1 MKMKIAL
8 AQLNYKV
15 ADFDNNAA
23 KIITHIEK
31 AKKQGADIVVFS
43 ELSVSGYPPR
53 DFLDYRDFVVKSEN
67 TVNEIAKHCTDIA
80 AIVGSPRLN
89 PHPKGKMLFNSAFFL
104 ADGEVKQI
112 VNKTLLPTYDIF
124 DEYRYFEP
132 NTEFSIIEYKGTKI
146 ALTIC
151 EDLWDNQPVENSFAR
166 SKLYTVSPM
175 QKLMPYSPDMIINI
189 AASPFDFNHDESRKE
204 VLIEN
209 ARQYSLPVY
218 YVNQIGAQTELIFDG
233 GSLMI
238 NKNGALVGELKYF
251 DEDFRIFD
259 NMLITEKSD
268 ATQSYLQENTEDIEK
283 VYQALVLGIR
293 DFFRKMKFKTAVIG
307 LSGGIDSAVT
317 AALAVDALG
326 KENVRGLL
334 MPSKFSS
341 DHSVT
346 DAEDLA
352 KNMGIRHDI
361 VSIKEIVSSFDSAL
375 SPLFEGTT
383 FDVTEE
389 NIQARI
395 RGTLLMAIS
404 NKFGNL
410 LLNTSNKSEA
420 AVGYGTLYGDMNGS
434 LSVLGDVYKVDVFR
448 LARFINRNKEIIPEN
463 TITKPPS
470 AELSPGQKDS
480 DSLPEYDILDKIL
493 YQYIEMKKSESDLIA
508 EGYDATLIHRV
519 FEMVNRNE
527 FKRFQAP
534 PILRITTKAFGMG
547 RRMPL
552 VAKYG

>member
-1 MKMKIAL
+1 MKIAL
-8 AQLNYKV
+8 AQLNYKL
-15 ADFDNNAA
+15 ADFENNTA
-23 KIITHIEK
+23 KIVSNIEK
-31 AKKQGADIVVFS
+31 AKQQGADLVVFS
-43 ELSVSGYPPR
+43 ELSVCGYPPR
-53 DFLDYRDFVVKSEN
+53 DFLEYRDFIEKSEMA
-67 TVNEIAKHCTDIA
+67 VEQIAQHCVGIA

-89 PHPKGKMLFNSAFFL
+89 LHPKGKMLFNSAFFL
-104 ADGEVKQI
+104 VDGGVKHI

-132 NTEFSIIEYKGTKI
+132 NTEFNIIEYKGVKI

-166 SKLYTVSPM
+166 SKLYTTSPM
-175 QKLMPYSPDMIINI
+175 QKLMPYSPDVIINI
-189 AASPFDFNHDESRKE
+189 AASPFSYNHDHSRKE

-218 YVNQIGAQTELIFDG
+218 YVNQIGAHTELIFDG

-238 NKNGALVGELKYF
+238 NKNGVVTGELNYF
-251 DEDFRIFD
+251 EEDFRIFD
-259 NMLITEKSD
+259 NEAIENKSNSSQAYTQSEKSV
-268 ATQSYLQENTEDIEK
+268 IEK
-283 VYQALVLGIR
+283 IHQALVLGLK
-293 DFFRKMKFKTAVIG
+293 DFFRKMNFKTAVIG

-317 AALAVDALG
+317 AALAVEALG
-326 KENVRGLL
+326 SENVRGLL

-341 DHSVT
+341 DHSIT
-346 DAEDLA
+346 DAEALA
-352 KNMGIRHDI
+352 KNLNIQYDI
-361 VSIKEIVSSFDSAL
+361 VSIKDIVASFDSTLA
-375 SPLFEGTT
+375 PLFEGTK
-383 FDVTEE
+383 FNITEE

-395 RGTLLMAIS
+395 RGSLLMAIS

-410 LLNTSNKSEA
+410 LLNTSNKSES

-448 LARFINRNKEIIPEN
+448 LAHFINRNGEVIPQN

-480 DSLPEYDILDKIL
+480 DSLPEYEILDKIL
-493 YQYIEMKKSESDLIA
+493 YEYIEMKKSASDLQA
-508 EGYDATLIHRV
+508 EGFDSVLIKRV
-519 FEMVNRNE
+519 LEMVNRNE

-534 PILRITTKAFGMG
+534 PILRISSKAFGMG

-552 VAKYG
+552 VAKYS